1 MSSIQWLDRPVLDDP
16 LALIAFEGW
25 GDAGDSASLAAERF
39 LNSADHDLVA
49 SFDPDEHFD
58 FQVRR
63 PMVFVDETGTRQIDW
78 PENRIHVVRNR
89 ERDLVVVLGEEPN
102 YKWKAFTKD
111 VVDALLALGVSR
123 VVTLGAFI
131 GQVPHTLPVPL
142 VGSSNRP
149 DSLAS
154 HGLLPSGYQG
164 PTGILGVLN
173 QALGNAGIEVISVWA
188 AVPHYLSNQD
198 YPPAVEALTIKASEL
213 LGMSVDIGDLTSK
226 SRQFRDTVDEALEAN
241 SELLEYVE
249 QLESE
254 AAEEDDEVVEAVV
267 EAVEEV
273 EAERLVEEI
282 EDFLKDR

>member
-1 MSSIQWLDRPVLDDP
+1 MSAIQWLDRPVLKEP
-16 LALIAFEGW
+16 MALIAFEGW
-25 GDAGDSASLAAERF
+25 GDAGDSASLAAELF
-39 LNSADHDLVA
+39 LNSYDGDVVA

-63 PMVFVDETGTRQIDW
+63 PMVFVNESGTRSIDW
-78 PENRIHVVRNR
+78 PENQIHVIRA
-89 ERDLVVVLGEEPN
+89 EGRDLVVVLGEEPN
-102 YKWKAFTKD
+102 YKWKSFTNEL
-111 VVDALLALGVSR
+111 VEALQTLGVHKA
-123 VVTLGAFI
+123 VTLGAFI

-142 VGSSNRP
+142 VGSASQP
-149 DSLAS
+149 DSLAL

-173 QALGNAGIEVISVWA
+173 HALGNADIEVISVWA

-213 LGMSVDIGDLTSK
+213 LGVSIDIGDLTSR
-226 SRQFRDTVDEALEAN
+226 SRQFRDTVDEAIEAN
-241 SELLEYVE
+241 SELQEYVE

-254 AAEEDDEVVEAVV
+254 ASEEDGER
-267 EAVEEV
+267 
-273 EAERLVEEI
+273 AERLVEEI